1 VIRVYKLGVLVK
13 ERINDQSKAPSR
25 VQMAQFFGRQFEK
38 NVRDHV
44 AVLQSKW
51 VPRYD
56 QQNLLEKTTSYIYSI
71 NSIFELVDQLKGKVK
86 RNQRLTINS
95 AEEQLT
101 KFHSY
106 VNLLNIYDLNDTT
119 GYVDA
124 LKEVINE
131 ARFFFF
137 QFNLVCDC
145 FINDHKPKFRPTNI
159 VKKLA
164 FLKIVIAYEDIHGKF
179 PPYIYMSR
187 ELKHLSVSQRTWGM
201 WKTQI
206 EDGTFPHFVQ
216 HKKSAI
222 SPKNIDS

>member
-1 VIRVYKLGVLVK
+1 MIRAYKLGILVK
-13 ERINDQSKAPSR
+13 ARIKDQRKVPSR
-25 VQMAQFFGRQFEK
+25 VQMAQFFGRQFEG
-38 NVRDHV
+38 NMRHHV

-51 VPRYD
+51 IPRYD
-56 QQNLLEKTTSYIYSI
+56 QQNLLEKTSSYVYSI

-86 RNQRLTINS
+86 RNQRFFINS

-101 KFHSY
+101 NFRIY
-106 VNLLNIYDLNDTT
+106 VNSLNMNELNDTK

-124 LKEVINE
+124 LTEVINE
-131 ARFFFF
+131 ARFFFH

-145 FINDHKPKFRPTNI
+145 FTNDHKPAFRPTDR

-179 PPYIYMSR
+179 PPYKSR
-187 ELKHLSVSQRTWGM
+187 ELKHLNLSQKTWGM
-201 WKTQI
+201 WKSQI

-216 HKKSAI
+216 HR
-222 SPKNIDS
+222 KNRQ